1 MSGMS
6 SDWVVL
12 HQGKLWQD
20 LYTRGK
26 ITVEQPRNIV
36 FSHIQ
41 ETCRQLKAE
50 VYETDS
56 INYSIHAKA
65 RTSWKTFGHKFH
77 IVLGRQDCG
86 TVIELYY
93 NFVGMR
99 GGPYRNFAN
108 KFFKILARKT
118 ALPCGIKFD
127 VVNLEI
133 SKTKKRSIPENISS
147 QLCIRCRTTITIVL
161 ISLVAIASL
170 SPAYAVTFTDHTGYI
185 PSWAQSMG
193 QSQALG
199 VCINTEYGTADS
211 RWCAEFSGYVV
222 DQQKAFST
230 DISQPQITS
239 QLSRTMFSGSSIYD
253 ESNHDKDPL
262 NRFSITRPV
271 SWVMQDSTTGA
282 VMSFGNRDDMH
293 PASLSIFRDAQDAN
307 PIDWSSMTDKEIQTM
322 LSHSFAQTSD
332 VIRYSDGIKIT
343 YTGLNADNDYT
354 AKQKAVFYWFDNGI
368 KYTLI
373 YTADVS
379 DFDQYL
385 DDAEKSIDTFY
396 VSEKS
401 TQLVSS
407 GEPIPEFG
415 PISGAIIAVSI
426 IGSLVIAKRFS
437 KI

>member
-1 MSGMS
+1 MR
-6 SDWVVL
+6 
-12 HQGKLWQD
+12 QGKLWQD

-36 FSHIQ
+36 FEYVQ
-41 ETCRQLKAE
+41 ETCKQLKAE
-50 VYETDS
+50 VYKTDS
-56 INYSIHAKA
+56 RNYSIHAKA

-77 IVLGRQDCG
+77 VILGKQDCG

-93 NFVGMR
+93 NFVGMH
-99 GGPYRNFAN
+99 GGPYKDFAD
-108 KFFKILARKT
+108 KFFKILAQKI
-118 ALPCGIKFD
+118 ALQYTIKFD
-127 VVNLEI
+127 VINI
-133 SKTKKRSIPENISS
+133 KIPQIKRSVQENITA
-147 QLCIRCRTTITIVL
+147 QLCIRCKTMITIAL
-161 ISLVAIASL
+161 ISFIAITSL

-199 VCINTEYGTADS
+199 VCINMEYGTADS
-211 RWCAEFSGYVV
+211 KWCAEFSGYVV
-222 DQQKAFST
+222 DQQKTSST

-253 ESNHDKDPL
+253 ESNHDRDPL

-271 SWVMQDSTTGA
+271 SWVVQDSTTGA

-332 VIRYSDGIKIT
+332 VVRYSDGIKIT
-343 YTGLNADNDYT
+343 YTGLNAGDDYT

-373 YTADVS
+373 YTADAS

-385 DDAEKSIDTFY
+385 DVVQKSMDTFY
-396 VSEKS
+396 VSKKS
-401 TQLVSS
+401 SQLVSS

-415 PISGAIIAVSI
+415 PMAGVIVAVSI
-426 IGSLVIAKRFS
+426 IGSLVISRRFS